1 MISSTQNPKIKRI
14 RLLQD
19 QSRSR
24 KKENAFVIEGVRL
37 LDEAVKTRQIPEL
50 VIYTTDLDSR
60 GQQLVA
66 ALQKQRVPCEEV
78 SREIIKAASDTESP
92 QGILAILPHIS
103 LPVPTE
109 SNFIM
114 IADEI
119 RDPGNLGT
127 LLRTSAAA
135 GVNSLLVSPGT
146 VDPFSPKVVR
156 AAMGA
161 HFRLPILPCS
171 WEKIREIT
179 EGLTVFA
186 SDMKKG
192 TRIWDVDLTAP
203 LAIIIGGEARGLGKN
218 ASDLADRWLH
228 IPMSGGTES
237 LNAAAAGAVLMFE
250 VHRQRTMEQVGKAH

>member
-14 RLLQD
+14 RHLQD
-19 QSRSR
+19 HSRSR

-37 LDEAVKTRQIPEL
+37 LDEAVKTHQIPEL

-78 SREIIKAASDTESP
+78 SREIIKAASDTETP
-92 QGILAILPHIS
+92 QGILAILPQIM
-103 LPVPTE
+103 LPIPSA
-109 SNFIM
+109 SNFLM

-119 RDPGNLGT
+119 RNPGNLGT

-135 GVNSLLVSPGT
+135 GVNGLLVAPGT
-146 VDPFSPKVVR
+146 VDPFSPKVIR

-179 EGLTVFA
+179 AGLTVFTA
-186 SDMKKG
+186 DMEKG
-192 TRIWDVDLTAP
+192 TRIWDVDLTGP
-203 LAIIIGGEARGLGKN
+203 LAIIIGGEARGPGKN
-218 ASDLADRWLH
+218 ATDLSDHWLH
-228 IPMSGGTES
+228 IPMRGGTES

-250 VHRQRTMEQVGKAH
+250 VHRQRTMEQAGKTQ

>member
-186 SDMKKG
+186 SDMKK
-192 TRIWDVDLTAP
+192 IVC
-203 LAIIIGGEARGLGKN
+203 N
-218 ASDLADRWLH
+218 
-228 IPMSGGTES
+228 
-237 LNAAAAGAVLMFE
+237 
-250 VHRQRTMEQVGKAH
+250 